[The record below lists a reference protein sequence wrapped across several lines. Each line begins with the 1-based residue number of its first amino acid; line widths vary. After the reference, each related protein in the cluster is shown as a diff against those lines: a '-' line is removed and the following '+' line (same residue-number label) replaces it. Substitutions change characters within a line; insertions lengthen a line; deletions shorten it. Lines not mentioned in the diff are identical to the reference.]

1 MQIRQLTVTLV
12 WAGVL
17 LLFALALLSFLP
29 RAQPATFQN
38 GSPTVEISLN
48 NYEGKV
54 PHGQSVAQYTFRDFQ
69 SITCDKNGGYQHST
83 AFDDPCYHR
92 SEVYERGTTN
102 RVSQCEQGWGGDRS
116 FSKGTGIS
124 KVIRYGQNMVPST
137 CPVGLYTLKVI
148 LMGSARDE
156 VATATADFE
165 VILSPPTNTP
175 GPTETDTPTA
185 TATPTDTP
193 TATATPTDTPTA
205 TATPT
210 ETPTPTP
217 TPTDTPTPTPTTD
230 RPPRRRRTPTPTE
243 TPTPTPTPTE
253 TPTPTPTPTD
263 TPTPTPTPDE
273 SPSQNSPQDPLPSV
287 RIDGLPSAF
296 DHGTE
301 TSFSMIFESLVTD
314 SNVDQY
320 SYRADVVT
328 AGNDAVTGCEGTGL
342 GGDGPFTAQL
352 DTSDQADGEVTVAGV
367 INAFCPS
374 GTYTLTVMLMAT
386 SGFGIPVSQA
396 FQVNESALSI
406 VEDDE
411 EPPPT
416 DTPTATPT
424 DTSTPTATPTDTST
438 PTATPTD
445 TSTPTATPTDTSTPT
460 ATATDTSTP
469 TATATDTSTP
479 TEPGHHRYAAATAT
493 NTSTPP
499 PRPRIAAATAVAAAT
514 SPPPAPAATGYADT
528 DCHGNVH
535 ASPNAHAHADGEN
548 RLCAAAAAPAAEGR
562 TAADAHAYANSNAH
576 GDSNCDSNCDGHS
589 HSNGN
594 GYGNVDS
601 HIDAGNGNGVAGES
615 LPDNRKPG
623 AGVACGQRRGR
634 GHCRVGAQLA

>member
-1 MQIRQLTVTLV
+1 M
-12 WAGVL
+12 
-17 LLFALALLSFLP
+17 
-29 RAQPATFQN
+29 
-38 GSPTVEISLN
+38 
-48 NYEGKV
+48 
-54 PHGQSVAQYTFRDFQ
+54 
-69 SITCDKNGGYQHST
+69 
-83 AFDDPCYHR
+83 
-92 SEVYERGTTN
+92 
-102 RVSQCEQGWGGDRS
+102 
-116 FSKGTGIS
+116 
-124 KVIRYGQNMVPST
+124 
-137 CPVGLYTLKVI
+137 
-148 LMGSARDE
+148 
-156 VATATADFE
+156 
-165 VILSPPTNTP
+165 
-175 GPTETDTPTA
+175 
-185 TATPTDTP
+185 
-193 TATATPTDTPTA
+193 
-205 TATPT
+205 
-210 ETPTPTP
+210 
-217 TPTDTPTPTPTTD
+217 
-230 RPPRRRRTPTPTE
+230 
-243 TPTPTPTPTE
+243 
-253 TPTPTPTPTD
+253 
-263 TPTPTPTPDE
+263 
-273 SPSQNSPQDPLPSV
+273 

-424 DTSTPTATPTDTST
+424 DTLTPTATPTDTPT

-460 ATATDTSTP
+460 ATAYQYVDADRHGHEYVRRRTAHGHEYARIGP
-469 TATATDTSTP
+469 ATA
-479 TEPGHHRYAAATAT
+479 
-493 NTSTPP
+493 
-499 PRPRIAAATAVAAAT
+499 IAATAVAAAT
-514 SPPPAPAATGYADT
+514 IAAATAAAPATPAATGYADT

-535 ASPNAHAHADGEN
+535 ASPNADADADGEN

-576 GDSNCDSNCDGHS
+576 GDSNCDSNCRQPRQQQRQR
-589 HSNGN
+589 
-594 GYGNVDS
+594 
-601 HIDAGNGNGVAGES
+601 
-615 LPDNRKPG
+615 LR
-623 AGVACGQRRGR
+623 QRRQPHR
-634 GHCRVGAQLA
+634 RRKR

>member
-102 RVSQCEQGWGGDRS
+102 RVSQCERGWGGDRS

-193 TATATPTDTPTA
+193 TATATPT
-205 TATPT
+205 
-210 ETPTPTP
+210 ETPT
-217 TPTDTPTPTPTTD
+217 
-230 RPPRRRRTPTPTE
+230 RPRRRRRRRRLPPRRPRRRRRRHRPHADGDTPD
-243 TPTPTPTPTE
+243 
-253 TPTPTPTPTD
+253 TPTD
-263 TPTPTPTPDE
+263 PHANADAYPHADRDANTERLRQPQNE

-424 DTSTPTATPTDTST
+424 DTSTPTATPTDTT
-438 PTATPTD
+438 PRHA
-445 TSTPTATPTDTSTPT
+445 
-460 ATATDTSTP
+460 
-469 TATATDTSTP
+469 
-479 TEPGHHRYAAATAT
+479 HRYVDANSHAHRYVDANSHAYRYVDANSHGHQYVDADRHGHEYARTGPAAAVAAAAVAAAT
-493 NTSTPP
+493 
-499 PRPRIAAATAVAAAT
+499 IAAATAA
-514 SPPPAPAATGYADT
+514 APAATGYADT

-601 HIDAGNGNGVAGES
+601 HIDAGNGNGVAGEF
-615 LPDNRKPG
+615 LPDNRKPR